1 MKYIL
6 FITFFLSLNSFASP
20 GQVVARHLQN
30 KLALAKT
37 AFEISEASSMI
48 LHTNEEEAYYLK
60 RIRLMYAPFVAFDV
74 KVFELKVIP
83 IIEFR
88 WTRKNP
94 NGWVNFKR

>member
-6 FITFFLSLNSFASP
+6 FLTLFFSVNSFAGP
-20 GQVVARHLQN
+20 GHVVARHLQN
-30 KLALAKT
+30 KLALAKA
-37 AFEISEASSMI
+37 AFANVEASSSI
-48 LHTNEEEAYYLK
+48 LHTNDQEAYYLK

-74 KVFELKVIP
+74 KLFELKVMP

-94 NGWVNFKR
+94 KGWVNYKR